1 MRGRK
6 RNGQVPPGLARVAA
20 RFAAW
25 REQPRRGQRIPG
37 GLWTLAVEMAE
48 SHGLCLT
55 ASVLKLNYARLK
67 EQVEA
72 RRRRG
77 SRRPGSAQSA
87 AKSAPTFLELPGAAL
102 TPPAEWIIELEG
114 GDGSKMRIHLKGVA
128 GPELVALSG
137 SFWSSQR

>member
-25 REQPRRGQRIPG
+25 RKQPRRGRRIPG

-48 SHGLCLT
+48 IHGVCLT

-72 RRRRG
+72 R
-77 SRRPGSAQSA
+77 RRPGSAQSA

-102 TPPAEWIIELEG
+102 TPPAEWNIELEG
-114 GDGSKMRIHLKGVA
+114 GDGSKMRIHLKGVD

-137 SFWSSQR
+137 SFWSSRR